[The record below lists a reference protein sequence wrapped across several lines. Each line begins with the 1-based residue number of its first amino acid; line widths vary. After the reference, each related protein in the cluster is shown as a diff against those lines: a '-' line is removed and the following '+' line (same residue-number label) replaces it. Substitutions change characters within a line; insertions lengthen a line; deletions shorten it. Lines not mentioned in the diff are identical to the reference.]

1 VAALLTLI
9 TYLVVAVVAIGYA
22 CAAGVPVP
30 RRALAAALSLA
41 LAVGAGQL
49 LASADTAVAYAM
61 GPPCILLLGLIM
73 TVPRRRRPAAEPA
86 AKPAGAASAPAP
98 AAAALAA
105 VTPPIPRQFDRRATR
120 PSPKLPVLTDPW
132 AALYASIAS
141 QGGLGDTTAAANRA
155 EHAEPGPRPITGER
169 AATGEGASTGE
180 RVAAADRRRR
190 ARQGL
195 PRSLRRSSRCR
206 YR

>member
-30 RRALAAALSLA
+30 RRALAAGLALA

-49 LASADTAVAYAM
+49 LASADTAAAYAM
-61 GPPCILLLGLIM
+61 GPPCVLLLGLIM
-73 TVPRRRRPAAEPA
+73 TVPRRRPARREPAAEPG
-86 AKPAGAASAPAP
+86 GAASAPAP
-98 AAAALAA
+98 AAAPLATA
-105 VTPPIPRQFDRRATR
+105 TPLIPRQFDRRATR

-132 AALYASIAS
+132 AALYASMAT
-141 QGGLGDTTAAANRA
+141 QGGLGDTTAAVNRA
-155 EHAEPGPRPITGER
+155 EHAEPGPRPITGEQ
-169 AATGEGASTGE
+169 AASGEGASTGE

>member
-30 RRALAAALSLA
+30 RRALAAGLA

-49 LASADTAVAYAM
+49 LASADTAGAYAM
-61 GPPCILLLGLIM
+61 GPPCVLLLGLIM
-73 TVPRRRRPAAEPA
+73 TVPRRRPARREPA
-86 AKPAGAASAPAP
+86 AKPGGAASAPAP
-98 AAAALAA
+98 AAAPLATA
-105 VTPPIPRQFDRRATR
+105 TPLIPRQFDRRATR

-132 AALYASIAS
+132 AALYASMAT
-141 QGGLGDTTAAANRA
+141 QGGLGDTTAAVNRA